1 MVNFNTCDELD
12 KYEMISDLTTSTTEL
27 TGKIR
32 KFISHEQKKLKTY
45 SQSEF
50 SEQKFCEVR
59 SPKPQL
65 LVFINFTLISQ
76 SELKINLDVH
86 PSWVLSLLSSLIDIV
101 VSTSLFR

>member
-1 MVNFNTCDELD
+1 M
-12 KYEMISDLTTSTTEL
+12 KSI
-27 TGKIR
+27 K
-32 KFISHEQKKLKTY
+32 
-45 SQSEF
+45 
-50 SEQKFCEVR
+50 CEVR
-59 SPKPQL
+59 GPKPQL